1 MRRLVSLRA
10 LSTGIVL
17 SILVDLWLHYAE
29 LVLGSARGHTALANT
44 SIPVGAFCAFLFV
57 VSINQ
62 FLRRYSLP
70 SFTRGE
76 LITIYAM
83 LTTST
88 VISSSGGMHFL
99 IPTLVAGFWF
109 ASPENKWEKLFHPYV
124 PSWLVPRSR
133 SAIENFYLGD
143 SPVPIKAWLKPM
155 LLWLSLLFALVFATL
170 CINLIFRK
178 QWIERERLTF
188 PTVFLPVEMTKEG
201 FFQNRLIWIGF
212 AIPFILDALNTL
224 SFNFPTI
231 PRIDVRPRDIS
242 PYFTTPPFNAIGY
255 TPISFYPF
263 VIGIGYLISLEVLFS
278 SWFFFFLTRV
288 QRILGSAWGIG
299 QQGGPIAEFPFLGHQ
314 GAGAFLGIAFVAL
327 WLGRRHLKEV
337 LLTAIGKARADEGEP
352 FPYKFSFWGFILSLA
367 FIIGFCVVAGMRL
380 IVAIPLVLI
389 ALAYMMSATRMR
401 AEAGNAWLFGPDVD
415 PNTLMTSTIG
425 TKIYLPQD
433 LTIMSYMRV
442 FTSYDLRCLSMPH
455 QLDALKMAELTD
467 TSAKSIVINIL
478 IAIAFGLFLS
488 FYIALAIWYRFGGG
502 AKCDAWRS
510 ITIPQNTFNS
520 LASWLQTPL
529 PTNWYAI
536 SFLIG
541 GLIFT
546 IFLYFM
552 KLNFIWWPFNPIGY
566 AIANTFTMTWL
577 WMPFFLA
584 WLLKLFIIKYG
595 GMKLYRQA
603 MPFFLG
609 LIMGDFVGGG
619 LTTLMGCFV
628 KMNVYPINW

>member
-1 MRRLVSLRA
+1 MRKLISWRA
-10 LSTGIVL
+10 LIIGLVL
-17 SILVDLWLHYAE
+17 SIAVDLWLHYAE

-44 SIPVGAFCAFLFV
+44 SIPVGAFCAFLLV
-57 VSINQ
+57 VSLNQ
-62 FLRRYSLP
+62 LLRRYSLP
-70 SFTRGE
+70 TLNRSE

-88 VISSSGGMHFL
+88 VISSSGGLHFL

-109 ASPENKWEKLFHPYV
+109 ASPENKWAQLFHRYV
-124 PSWLVPRSR
+124 PAWFIPEGR

-143 SPVPIKAWLKPM
+143 SPVPIHSWLRPM
-155 LLWLSLLFALVFATL
+155 LIWSGFLFVLVFATL

-178 QWIERERLTF
+178 QWIDRERLTF

-201 FFQNRLIWIGF
+201 FFQNRLFWIGF
-212 AIPFILDALNTL
+212 AIPFLLVSLNTL

-299 QQGGPIAEFPFLGHQ
+299 QQGGPVAEFPFLGHQ
-314 GAGAFLGIAFVAL
+314 GAGAFIAIAIVSI
-327 WLGRRHLKEV
+327 WLARRHLKDV
-337 LLTAIGKARADEGEP
+337 FLTAIGKARADEGEP
-352 FPYKFSFWGFILSLA
+352 FSYKFAFWGLMGSLA
-367 FIIGFCVVAGMRL
+367 FIILFCNIAGMRL

-455 QLDALKMAELTD
+455 QLDALKMAELTG
-467 TSAKSIVINIL
+467 TSPRSIVVNIL
-478 IAIAFGLFLS
+478 IAIAFGLLIS
-488 FYIALAIWYRFGGG
+488 FYIALGIWYKFGGG
-502 AKCDAWRS
+502 AKCDSWRS

-520 LASWLQTPL
+520 LASWLETPL

-552 KLNFIWWPFNPIGY
+552 KLNFLWWPFNPIGY

-584 WLLKLFIIKYG
+584 WLIKLFIIKYG

-603 MPFFLG
+603 MPIFLG
-609 LIMGDFVGGG
+609 LIMGDFLGGG
-619 LTTLMGCFV
+619 LTTLMGCIF

>member
-1 MRRLVSLRA
+1 MRKLISFRA
-10 LSTGIVL
+10 LLTGIVL

-70 SFTRGE
+70 AFNRGE

-88 VISSSGGMHFL
+88 VISSSGGLHFL

-109 ASPENKWEKLFHPYV
+109 ASPENKWAKLFHRYV
-124 PSWLVPRSR
+124 PAWLVPKSR

-201 FFQNRLIWIGF
+201 FFRNRLIWIGF
-212 AIPFILDALNTL
+212 AIPFILDAINTL

-231 PRIDVRPRDIS
+231 PRIEVRPRDIS

-278 SWFFFFLTRV
+278 SWFFFVLTRV
-288 QRILGSAWGIG
+288 QRILGAAWGIG
-299 QQGGPIAEFPFLGHQ
+299 QQGGPIAEFPFIGHQ
-314 GAGAFLGIAFVAL
+314 GAGAFIGIAIVAL

-337 LLTAIGKARADEGEP
+337 FLTAIGRARADEGEP
-352 FPYKFSFWGFILSLA
+352 FSYKFSFWGFILSLT

-380 IVAIPLVLI
+380 IVAVPLVLI

-455 QLDALKMAELTD
+455 QLDALKMAELTG
-467 TSAKSIVINIL
+467 TSARSIVINIL
-478 IAIAFGLFLS
+478 IAIVCGLFS
-488 FYIALAIWYRFGGG
+488 FPSTSRLRFGINMAEGL
-502 AKCDAWRS
+502 
-510 ITIPQNTFNS
+510 N
-520 LASWLQTPL
+520 
-529 PTNWYAI
+529 AI
-536 SFLIG
+536 
-541 GLIFT
+541 
-546 IFLYFM
+546 
-552 KLNFIWWPFNPIGY
+552 
-566 AIANTFTMTWL
+566 
-577 WMPFFLA
+577 
-584 WLLKLFIIKYG
+584 
-595 GMKLYRQA
+595 
-603 MPFFLG
+603 
-609 LIMGDFVGGG
+609 VGE
-619 LTTLMGCFV
+619 V
-628 KMNVYPINW
+628 